1 MKPHDLKPAEGAHR
15 ARKRKG
21 RGEGSGHGKTTGRGT
36 KGTKA
41 RGTVKA
47 FFEGG
52 QMPLVR
58 RVPKLKGFTPPNRK
72 VYGAVN
78 LTDLTK
84 LKGADIGP
92 DELRSA
98 GLVRKRDKLIKVL
111 AGGEIDRAVNVTA
124 HAVSGSAR
132 QKIEA
137 AGGSVSIVQTG
148 PAAGAGKNARG
159 RKKKK

>member
-1 MKPHDLKPAEGAHR
+1 LKPAAGSS
-15 ARKRKG
+15 RKPKRVG
-21 RGEGSGHGKTTGRGT
+21 RGEGSGHGKTAGRGT
-36 KGTKA
+36 KGTRA
-41 RGTVKA
+41 RGTVPL

-78 LTDLTK
+78 VGDLESV
-84 LKGADIGP
+84 DSSEVGP

-98 GLVRKRDKLIKVL
+98 GLVHKRYELVKVL
-111 AGGEIDRAVNVTA
+111 GDGEVSKKLTVRA
-124 HAVSGSAR
+124 HAVSASAR

-137 AGGSVSIVQTG
+137 AGGSIEIIPQGRTG
-148 PAAGAGKNARG
+148 K
-159 RKKKK
+159 

>member
-1 MKPHDLKPAEGAHR
+1 MKPHELKPAKGAR
-15 ARKRKG
+15 RDRKRLG
-21 RGEGSGHGKTTGRGT
+21 RGEAAGGGKTAGRGT

-52 QMPLVR
+52 QMPLTR

-78 LTDLTK
+78 VGQIGSLSGTE
-84 LKGADIGP
+84 IGP
-92 DELRSA
+92 DELRAA
-98 GLVRKRDKLIKVL
+98 GLVHKRDKLIKVL
-111 AGGEIDRAVNVTA
+111 GEGDIDRAVTVSA
-124 HAVSGSAR
+124 HAFSGSAR

-137 AGGSVSIVQTG
+137 AGGSVTVIEQRPAKDGRNAEKGG
-148 PAAGAGKNARG
+148 PGK
-159 RKKKK
+159 